1 MTEISQQGSY
11 GRSARPLVSVI
22 IPTYNH
28 AHFLGRALQ
37 SVINQTHPNWE
48 AIVIDNHSRDNTE
61 EIVRSYRDPRITLL
75 KIQNKGV
82 ISASRN
88 MGIRAA
94 RGEWIAFLDSDDLWY
109 PAKLEH
115 CLAKLDEGFD
125 LVCHGERWLGEG
137 RDREMFYGPEARASY
152 QSLLFDGNCISTS
165 AVVVRREHLEAAGGF
180 DEDPDVITAEDYDLW
195 LRLARK
201 GARIGFVHEILGE
214 YLIHGGNQ
222 SKAVLRNMEAVMC
235 VVRKHFAELKVDTLA
250 KRLSARRR
258 EAIVYYS
265 GARGLQDNGQ
275 HGEAWSYFW
284 RALSAWPFLAKF
296 YAAMVLNALHR
307 RLV

>member
-1 MTEISQQGSY
+1 MNEILPQGLHEQPPK
-11 GRSARPLVSVI
+11 PLVSVI

-28 AHFLGRALQ
+28 AQFLGRALQ
-37 SVINQTHPNWE
+37 SVLDQTYPNWE
-48 AIVIDNHSRDNTE
+48 AIVIDNHSQDNTD
-61 EIVRSYRDPRITLL
+61 EIVRSHKDPRIALL
-75 KIQNKGV
+75 KIHNNGV

-94 RGEWIAFLDSDDLWY
+94 RGDWIAFLDSDDLWY
-109 PAKLEH
+109 ATKLER

-137 RDREMFYGPEARASY
+137 RDRAVFYGPEARASY

-165 AVVVRREHLEAAGGF
+165 AVVVRREHVEAAEGF
-180 DEDPDVITAEDYDLW
+180 DEDPEVITAEDYDLW
-195 LRLARK
+195 LRLARN

-235 VVRKHFAELKVDTLA
+235 VVRKHLAALELNTLA

-258 EAIVYYS
+258 EAIIYYS
-265 GARGLQDNGQ
+265 GARGLQENGQ
-275 HGEAWSYFW
+275 HGEAWPYFW

>member
-1 MTEISQQGSY
+1 MNEISQQGLHEQPPK
-11 GRSARPLVSVI
+11 PLVSVI

-37 SVINQTHPNWE
+37 SVFDQTYPNWE
-48 AIVIDNHSRDNTE
+48 AIVIDNHSQDNTD
-61 EIVRSYRDPRITLL
+61 EIVRNYQDSRITLL
-75 KIQNKGV
+75 KIHNNGV

-94 RGEWIAFLDSDDLWY
+94 RGDWIAFLDSDDLWY
-109 PAKLEH
+109 ATKLER
-115 CLAKLDEGFD
+115 CLARLNEGFD

-137 RDREMFYGPEARASY
+137 RDREVFYGPEARAGY

-165 AVVVRREHLEAAGGF
+165 AVVVRREHVEAVGGF
-180 DEDPDVITAEDYDLW
+180 DDDPNVITAEDYDLW
-195 LRLARK
+195 LRLARN

-214 YLIHGGNQ
+214 YRIHGGNQ
-222 SKAVLRNMEAVMC
+222 SKAVLRNMNAVMH
-235 VVRKHFAELKVDTLA
+235 VVRKRLAEANMDTLFQRM
-250 KRLSARRR
+250 KVRRR
-258 EAIVYYS
+258 EAIIYYS

-275 HGEAWSYFW
+275 HSEAWPYFL
-284 RALSAWPFLAKF
+284 RALGTWPFLVKF

-307 RLV
+307 RLT